1 MSSFTKTITI
11 ERSVTQVSGGYRRR
25 IIYWRT
31 GMHPD
36 IRIPLSD
43 IVFSELGL
51 GQTEDRTIT
60 IHNDGDI
67 DLTISDISAT
77 SGDTDNYSLVSPS
90 TPFTVSAGGSQD
102 VVIRFTP

>member
-1 MSSFTKTITI
+1 MSSFTEAITI
-11 ERSVTQVSGGYRRR
+11 ERSITQVSGGYRRQ
-25 IIYWRT
+25 ITYWRT

-36 IRIPLSD
+36 IRTPLSN

-67 DLTISDISAT
+67 DLTVSDISAT
-77 SGDTDNYSLVSPS
+77 SGDTDNFSLVSPA
-90 TPFTVSAGGSQD
+90 TPFTVLAGSSQE
-102 VVIRFTP
+102 VTIRFTP